1 MLALAQSIIVGNSLA
16 CGTGSSISHNP
27 AVLGL
32 VGPSGPD
39 LASSKIILLVDD
51 DDNSLLLVRIALKDL
66 SSKPRLQYVT
76 NGLEAIHYL
85 EGRDRFADRQAY
97 PFPDLMLL
105 DLKMPVLDGFDLLAW
120 IRARP
125 EFKPLPII
133 VLTNSTYSPDVARAK
148 QLGANSF
155 LIKPID
161 PDEFAK
167 ALKQILESFFC

>member
-1 MLALAQSIIVGNSLA
+1 MLAQAQSSMVGNSPA
-16 CGTGSSISHNP
+16 SGTGSSFSQNA

-32 VGPSGPD
+32 VGPSGPGR
-39 LASSKIILLVDD
+39 ASSKILLLVDD
-51 DDNSLLLVRIALKDL
+51 DNNSPLLVRIALKAL
-66 SSKPRLQYVT
+66 SAEPELQYVS

-85 EGRDRFADRQAY
+85 EGRERFTDRQAH

-120 IRARP
+120 VRARP

-133 VLTNSTYSPDVARAK
+133 VLTNSTYSPDVTRAL

-167 ALKQILESFFC
+167 ALKETLETFLR